1 MLLEETQI
9 AGNNAETATATN
21 EEPNTVE
28 PTQPT
33 EPVVQE
39 ETKEEIKEFT
49 RSQVVEMM
57 KKRIARSHNNFFK
70 RYGVKDLDE
79 LDAKYKSID
88 DYKTQ
93 ISDLEVKNAGLV
105 KTNAYLT
112 HNINPDRYG
121 DIEAYFKGK
130 DLKIDTDT
138 LASEI
143 STHPEWIKQIAQPA
157 PTTTISTMGPVD
169 RGHTIVETEDEK
181 MKRTFGI

>member
-1 MLLEETQI
+1 MLLDETQL
-9 AGNNAETATATN
+9 AGNDAGTATATN
-21 EEPNTVE
+21 EEPKPVE

-33 EPVVQE
+33 EPSAQE
-39 ETKEEIKEFT
+39 EKREEEKEFT

-112 HNINPDRYG
+112 HNINPERYG

-143 STHPEWIKQIAQPA
+143 STHPEWIKQIVQTP
-157 PTTTISTMGPVD
+157 PTTTIQSMGPID
-169 RGHTIVETEDEK
+169 RGHKIVESEDEK